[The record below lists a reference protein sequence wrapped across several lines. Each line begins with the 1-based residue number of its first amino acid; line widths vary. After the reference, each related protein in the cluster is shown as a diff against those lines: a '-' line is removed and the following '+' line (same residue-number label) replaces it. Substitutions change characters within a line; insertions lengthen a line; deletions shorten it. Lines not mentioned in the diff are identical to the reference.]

1 MKGPLRGG
9 MFSRHVKRHPGLV
22 PLIGFISVGLGSA
35 VLYLLRLALYSPDVS
50 WDRKNNP
57 EPWNKLS
64 PTDQYKVSTGERGGW
79 QCLCGGDTA
88 TFRAKHCVFLS
99 KGKGGSV
106 LEPSPQILVLK
117 FGEGA
122 LCDTKSCSD
131 TGRGG
136 HHPCLTSLPS
146 PVSGN
151 FH

>member
-1 MKGPLRGG
+1 IFILLGYFSFLSLPL
-9 MFSRHVKRHPGLV
+9 SLSLQLV

-64 PTDQYKVSTGERGGW
+64 PTDQYKVSTGGTGGAGSV
-79 QCLCGGDTA
+79 CGGDTA
-88 TFRAKHCVFLS
+88 TFRALFSARGKGDESWSRAPRSLCWNLGRGHCVRRPH
-99 KGKGGSV
+99 
-106 LEPSPQILVLK
+106 PS
-117 FGEGA
+117 
-122 LCDTKSCSD
+122 
-131 TGRGG
+131 
-136 HHPCLTSLPS
+136 LTSLPS